1 MRGDFDCAVAGAGR
15 AGYVNAAM
23 PIGHAVKN
31 GYWCGS
37 WGRCSHAKNSRII
50 GRNTFSEE
58 QRSDPRDPRD
68 PVHP

>member
-37 WGRCSHAKNSRII
+37 WGRCSHAKRQNCSYQ
-50 GRNTFSEE
+50 FAE
-58 QRSDPRDPRD
+58 QSPPRTGTASCIAI
-68 PVHP
+68 